1 MNKTDFSHRLPV
13 QTSNADIDAF
23 YGIGTVSSPRPKCII
38 AAPESIDANSA
49 ALNAQHQRK
58 TEIAALVKAAAET
71 ARQTK
76 VELWDAVTAMQ
87 ESLQGKISPNRD
99 QQD

>member
-1 MNKTDFSHRLPV
+1 MSNIDVSGPLPLKAI
-13 QTSNADIDAF
+13 NGDIDSF
-23 YGIGTVSSPRPKCII
+23 DNLSIERSPIPKRLV

-49 ALNAQHQRK
+49 ALDSKHQRE
-58 TEIAALVKAAAET
+58 TEIAALVKTAADT

-76 VELWDAVTAMQ
+76 VELCDAVMAMQ

-99 QQD
+99 QT